1 MSVNYKIFGI
11 AIVTT
16 VLGYFS
22 FALADPA
29 MTDIG
34 TVKPDNRGT
43 NVYLKGKVTASAPL
57 LGSGAYQLE
66 DKTGKVWVLTNEKLP
81 QQGEEIAIEGQVEYQ
96 EISIE
101 QRNMGE
107 LYIVQVKQLD
117 RTATTEPSIKP
128 TITPQDGLFL
138 PHR

>member
-1 MSVNYKIFGI
+1 MAIDYKIFGL
-11 AIVTT
+11 ALAGTL
-16 VLGYFS
+16 LGYLG

-29 MTDIG
+29 ITDINK
-34 TVKPDNRGT
+34 VQPDNRGS
-43 NVYLKGKVTASAPL
+43 NIYLKGKVTAHAPL

-81 QQGEEIAIEGQVEYQ
+81 QTGTEIAIEGQVEYQ
-96 EISIE
+96 DISIE
-101 QRNMGE
+101 QQNLGE

-117 RTATTEPSIKP
+117 RAPDTEPSVTP
-128 TITPQDGLFL
+128 TPTPQDELFL

>member
-11 AIVTT
+11 ALVTT

-22 FALADPA
+22 FALADPTI
-29 MTDIG
+29 TDIG
-34 TVKPDNRGT
+34 TVQPNNRGT
-43 NVYLKGKVTASAPL
+43 KIYLRGKVTAQAPL

-96 EISIE
+96 DISIE
-101 QRNMGE
+101 QQNMGE
-107 LYIVQVKQLD
+107 LYIVQVQQLD
-117 RTATTEPSIKP
+117 GTATTQPSVKP
-128 TITPQDGLFL
+128 TITPQDGIFL